1 MKILFIGSV
10 EFSKKIFDEIIK
22 SKNEIVGVIGKK
34 KNNFNSDYFD
44 ITRYSKSIGIPSI
57 QCKNINSKK
66 KIDWIKRKNP
76 EIIICIGWLRQAC

>member
-1 MKILFIGSV
+1 MKILFICSV
-10 EFSKKIFDEIIK
+10 EFSKKILDEIIK

-57 QCKNINSKK
+57 QSKNINSKNT
-66 KIDWIKRKNP
+66 IDWIKRKNP
-76 EIIICIGWLRQAC
+76 EIIICIG